1 MSEPVRPG
9 SVGSLGSPGSV
20 GEQGYAARAAL
31 VAKVASLVPQPV
43 GDDCV
48 RVGVDG
54 VDGAGKTVF
63 AAELAGALRDL
74 GRPVVEL
81 SVDGWHR
88 VRAERYRRGRT
99 SPEGFWLDS
108 FDYHRLLAEALV
120 PLGRNGSRQ
129 YRPAGHDVVTD
140 EVLQGPLHVAP
151 AGAVAVVDGL
161 FLHRDE
167 LEGAFDFTIFVEVP
181 FEVSAARMAVRDGSP
196 PDPAHPELRRYVEAQ
211 RTYFAQRSPWERA
224 DLVVDNSDLEHPV
237 LVESALD

>member
-1 MSEPVRPG
+1 MHVLDGGGPDARYG
-9 SVGSLGSPGSV
+9 
-20 GEQGYAARAAL
+20 ARAAL
-31 VAKVASLVPQPV
+31 VAKVASLVPPPV
-43 GDDCV
+43 GDECV

-63 AAELAGALRDL
+63 AAELAQALREL

-88 VRAERYRRGRT
+88 VRAERHARGRQ
-99 SPEGFWLDS
+99 SPQGFWLDS
-108 FDYHRLLAEALV
+108 FDYDRLLAEALL
-120 PLGRNGSRQ
+120 PLGPGGSRR
-129 YRPAGHDVVTD
+129 YRAAGHDVRTD
-140 EVLQGPLHVAP
+140 EVLRPAP
-151 AGAVAVVDGL
+151 IEAPVGAVVVVDGL
-161 FLHRDE
+161 FLHRAE

-196 PDPAHPELRRYVEAQ
+196 ADPTHPELRRYVEGQ

-224 DLVVDNSDLEHPV
+224 DLVIDNTDLERPF

>member
-1 MSEPVRPG
+1 MHETGGADP
-9 SVGSLGSPGSV
+9 
-20 GEQGYAARAAL
+20 EAAYGARVAL
-31 VAKVASLVPQPV
+31 VAKVASLVPPPI

-63 AAELAGALRDL
+63 ATELATALREL

-88 VRAERYRRGRT
+88 LRAERDARGPQ

-108 FDYHRLLAEALV
+108 FDYDRLLDEALN
-120 PLGRNGSRQ
+120 PLGPNGSRR
-129 YRPAGHDVVTD
+129 YRAAGHDVRTD
-140 EVLQGPLHVAP
+140 EVLHQAPLVAP

-161 FLHRDE
+161 FLHRAE
-167 LEGAFDFTIFVEVP
+167 LEDAFDFTIFVEVP

-196 PDPAHPELRRYVEAQ
+196 ADPTHPELRRYVEAQ
-211 RTYFAQRSPWERA
+211 RRYFAERSPWERA
-224 DLVVDNSDLEHPV
+224 DLVVDNSDLERPF

>member
-1 MSEPVRPG
+1 MTGPA
-9 SVGSLGSPGSV
+9 VGGRG
-20 GEQGYAARAAL
+20 ARSAL
-31 VAKVASLVPQPV
+31 VAQVAWLVPRAV

-63 AAELAGALRDL
+63 AAELAAALRDL

-81 SVDGWHR
+81 SVDDWHR
-88 VRAERYRRGRT
+88 VRSRRHARGRE

-108 FDYHRLLAEALV
+108 FDHERLIEEALR
-120 PLGRNGSRQ
+120 PLGAGGSRRF
-129 YRPAGHDVVTD
+129 RPAGHDLETD
-140 EVLQGPLHVAP
+140 EVLHGDLVEAP
-151 AGAVAVVDGL
+151 PVAVAVVDGL
-161 FLHRDE
+161 FLHRAE
-167 LEGAFDFTIFVEVP
+167 LDGAFDFTIFVEVP

-196 PDPAHPELRRYVEAQ
+196 ADPAHPALRRYVEAQ

-224 DLVVDNSDLEHPV
+224 DLVVDNSDLARPR

>member
-1 MSEPVRPG
+1 MHVTDGVSPEVRYG
-9 SVGSLGSPGSV
+9 
-20 GEQGYAARAAL
+20 ARAAL
-31 VAKVASLVPQPV
+31 VAKVSSLVPQPTA
-43 GDDCV
+43 DDCV

-63 AAELAGALRDL
+63 AAELAAALRDL

-88 VRAERYRRGRT
+88 VRAERYARGPR

-108 FDYHRLLAEALV
+108 FDHDRLLAEALL
-120 PLGRNGSRQ
+120 PLGPGGSRR
-129 YRPAGHDVVTD
+129 YRAVGHDVETD
-140 EVLQGPLHVAP
+140 EVLHPPLLEAP

-161 FLHRDE
+161 FLHRVE
-167 LEGAFDFTIFVEVP
+167 LEDAFDFTIFVEVP

-196 PDPAHPELRRYVEAQ
+196 ADPTHPDLRRYVEAQ

-224 DLVVDNSDLEHPV
+224 DLVIDNSDLERPI

>member
-1 MSEPVRPG
+1 MTGPA
-9 SVGSLGSPGSV
+9 VGGRG
-20 GEQGYAARAAL
+20 ARSAL
-31 VAKVASLVPQPV
+31 VAQVAWLVPQAV

-63 AAELAGALRDL
+63 AAELAAALRDL

-81 SVDGWHR
+81 SVDDWHR
-88 VRAERYRRGRT
+88 VRSRRHARGRE

-108 FDYHRLLAEALV
+108 FDHERLIEEALR
-120 PLGRNGSRQ
+120 PLGAGGSRRF
-129 YRPAGHDVVTD
+129 RPAGHDLETD
-140 EVLQGPLHVAP
+140 EVLHGDLVEAP
-151 AGAVAVVDGL
+151 PGAVAVVDGL
-161 FLHRDE
+161 FLHRAE
-167 LEGAFDFTIFVEVP
+167 LDGAFDFTIFVEVP

-196 PDPAHPELRRYVEAQ
+196 ADPAHPALRRYVEAQ

-224 DLVVDNSDLEHPV
+224 DLVVDNSDLARPR